1 MKVLLSIYALSVFTL
16 IVLLLP
22 ACSEM
27 LRTTPSE
34 ELPKYK
40 YEDVIEEECDDEWK
54 TYHGHC
60 LKYRN
65 LA

>member
-1 MKVLLSIYALSVFTL
+1 MKILISIWALSVFTL
-16 IVLLLP
+16 IVLLIP
-22 ACSEM
+22 ACSN
-27 LRTTPSE
+27 TPSE

>member
-16 IVLLLP
+16 IVLLIP
-22 ACSEM
+22 ACSNI
-27 LRTTPSE
+27 PSE

-40 YEDVIEEECDDEWK
+40 YEDVIEEECNDEWK